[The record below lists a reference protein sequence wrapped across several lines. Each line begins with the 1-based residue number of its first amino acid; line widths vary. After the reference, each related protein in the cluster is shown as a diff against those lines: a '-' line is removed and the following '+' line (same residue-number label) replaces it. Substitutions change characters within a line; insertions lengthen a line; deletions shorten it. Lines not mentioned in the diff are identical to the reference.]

1 MHDRLEHPDERPTD
15 RLAARPDEAADSARI
30 ESLLAIW
37 AEANAA
43 SPGLADRIFEASRG
57 SIAAR
62 RAARPTLGDRLGEL
76 LSLFS
81 PPRLALAALLVA
93 CMALP
98 AVLLLDRPESES
110 AESTARSIAA
120 SETPS
125 VVETELLAEAPV
137 AEPLLV
143 AMLGPVAADWG
154 DVLGHE
160 PGVEILSVIETRGR
174 GLYEY
179 AAEFEAILGAFE
191 TAPVGM

>member
-1 MHDRLEHPDERPTD
+1 MHDPSEHSDKRHVPPM
-15 RLAARPDEAADSARI
+15 AGRPDEASEVARI

-43 SPGLADRIFEASRG
+43 PPDLADRIFQASRA

-62 RAARPTLGDRLGEL
+62 RESRRSLGERLGEL

-81 PPRLALAALLVA
+81 PPRLALAALLFA
-93 CMALP
+93 CLALP
-98 AVLLLDRPESES
+98 AVLLLDRPQVDSTESL
-110 AESTARSIAA
+110 AA
-120 SETPS
+120 SIEVPP
-125 VVETELLAEAPV
+125 VVEAALLAEAPV

-143 AMLGPVAADWG
+143 AMLEPVSADWS

-174 GLYEY
+174 GLDEY

-191 TAPVGM
+191 SAPMGM

>member
-1 MHDRLEHPDERPTD
+1 MHDPVEHPEQRPEM
-15 RLAARPDEAADSARI
+15 RVASRPGEAADSARI

-43 SPGLADRIFEASRG
+43 PPDLADRIFEASRG

-62 RAARPTLGDRLGEL
+62 RAARPSLGERLGEL

-81 PPRLALAALLVA
+81 PPRLALAALLIA

-98 AVLLLDRPESES
+98 AVLLLDRPR
-110 AESTARSIAA
+110 AESDVAIASSIDV
-120 SETPS
+120 PP
-125 VVETELLAEAPV
+125 VVEGTLLADAPV

-143 AMLGPVAADWG
+143 AMLEPVSADWS

-174 GLYEY
+174 GLDEY
-179 AAEFEAILGAFE
+179 TAEFEAILGAFE
-191 TAPVGM
+191 VAPMGM

>member
-1 MHDRLEHPDERPTD
+1 MRDPFEHPE
-15 RLAARPDEAADSARI
+15 ARPDARAEARLDEAADSARI

-43 SPGLADRIFEASRG
+43 PPDLADRIFEASRA

-62 RAARPTLGDRLGEL
+62 RESRPSLGERLAEL

-81 PPRLALAALLVA
+81 PPRLALAALLFA
-93 CMALP
+93 CLALP
-98 AVLLLDRPESES
+98 AVLLLDRPQVDSSES
-110 AESTARSIAA
+110 LAA
-120 SETPS
+120 SIEVPP
-125 VVETELLAEAPV
+125 VVEAALLAEAPV

-143 AMLGPVAADWG
+143 AMLEPVSADWS

-174 GLYEY
+174 GLDEY

-191 TAPVGM
+191 SAPMGM

>member
-93 CMALP
+93 CMAL
-98 AVLLLDRPESES
+98 VLP
-110 AESTARSIAA
+110 TCF
-120 SETPS
+120 S
-125 VVETELLAEAPV
+125 VVGKNGCVTQEANMTFTSIVSQHDWEEACFKGAEDATV
-137 AEPLLV
+137 
-143 AMLGPVAADWG
+143 
-154 DVLGHE
+154 
-160 PGVEILSVIETRGR
+160 SVSR
-174 GLYEY
+174 
-179 AAEFEAILGAFE
+179 
-191 TAPVGM
+191 

>member
-1 MHDRLEHPDERPTD
+1 MRDPFEHPEAGPEAR
-15 RLAARPDEAADSARI
+15 AEARPDEAADSARI

-37 AEANAA
+37 AEANA
-43 SPGLADRIFEASRG
+43 PPPDLADRIFQASRA

-62 RAARPTLGDRLGEL
+62 RACRPSLGERLREL

-98 AVLLLDRPESES
+98 AVLLLDRPQVDSSES
-110 AESTARSIAA
+110 LAA
-120 SETPS
+120 SIEVPP
-125 VVETELLAEAPV
+125 VVEAALLAEAPV

-143 AMLGPVAADWG
+143 AMLEPVSADWS

-174 GLYEY
+174 GLDEY

-191 TAPVGM
+191 SAPMGM